1 MFYERNNIKWKSPGD
16 SLIVDFDGIS
26 NMLCLSILA
35 MSFFMM
41 LRWISIEENNGHE
54 TEFKVISLLE
64 LFFNTIIGTGKNP
77 NVAAVIVIG
86 IEPKWTKKIV
96 DAIKIT
102 GKHVEG
108 FSIEGNGDINTTMKA
123 SKKAQEFS
131 Q

>member
-1 MFYERNNIKWKSPGD
+1 MSFRFLIVAVTGICVPSEKLNVNIGVSCVFSGILGLNNIKWKSPGD

-64 LFFNTIIGTGKNP
+64 LFFNTTYATKT
-77 NVAAVIVIG
+77 VAVG
-86 IEPKWTKKIV
+86 
-96 DAIKIT
+96 
-102 GKHVEG
+102 G
-108 FSIEGNGDINTTMKA
+108 A
-123 SKKAQEFS
+123 SFIHKS
-131 Q
+131 